1 MSSLNWSYG
10 EQAIKPVWKQNHKSI
25 DADSNVI
32 SNFLSNAML
41 PLVFVIS
48 CGNYENSTLTMEKK
62 IKEIQLDAI
71 LSCLGLSFRNLRVV
85 NNKN

>member
-10 EQAIKPVWKQNHKSI
+10 EQASYKPVWKQNHKSI

-32 SNFLSNAML
+32 FNNLSML

-62 IKEIQLDAI
+62 LKKYSWTQF
-71 LSCLGLSFRNLRVV
+71 CLVWVLVFVIYV
-85 NNKN
+85 W